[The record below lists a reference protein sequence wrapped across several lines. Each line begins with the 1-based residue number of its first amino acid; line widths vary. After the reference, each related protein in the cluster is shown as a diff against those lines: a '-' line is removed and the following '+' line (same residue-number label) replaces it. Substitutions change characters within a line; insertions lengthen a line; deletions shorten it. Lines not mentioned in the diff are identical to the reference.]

1 MTSASVAYSIL
12 GRCALWTIL
21 VCGSTAGLGA
31 QMPSSR
37 DVDSVVARAASA
49 LEKELSPLSGR
60 KYVRASEFCN
70 AGPVQFV
77 CDLDRPVSN
86 AKKRVLDSL
95 FARAFGPSVP
105 SAPSQETLLS
115 ARADARRQ
123 ADADALRKVPTNT
136 SKPPVVV
143 SRESARAAY
152 ESKCGAPERWFIIA
166 ELLQVSARTDSVLV
180 NMSVTQ
186 MGPLAG
192 CGGGAQ
198 MWRIIAIRRQEG
210 FVLGP
215 LIRGGHWELAFEIP
229 KRTP

>member
-1 MTSASVAYSIL
+1 MELFHTHDRFIVPTAFAS
-12 GRCALWTIL
+12 
-21 VCGSTAGLGA
+21 
-31 QMPSSR
+31 
-37 DVDSVVARAASA
+37 
-49 LEKELSPLSGR
+49 
-60 KYVRASEFCN
+60 N
-70 AGPVQFV
+70 
-77 CDLDRPVSN
+77 
-86 AKKRVLDSL
+86 
-95 FARAFGPSVP
+95 FARCSNNAMLRDLPCDVFNNLTPFSRNQN
-105 SAPSQETLLS
+105 ATTSQTLLS

-123 ADADALRKVPTNT
+123 ADADALRQVPTNT

-152 ESKCGAPERWFIIA
+152 ESKCGAPERWFVIA